1 MDASTEVQTNF
12 VASLANIAQIMQTL
26 NHTLPIKLD
35 INKFL
40 LWKTQM
46 ENVIYAN
53 GFEDHIEELI
63 PCPPQAVS
71 SGNTVAFK
79 NMESHIG

>member
-1 MDASTEVQTNF
+1 MAASIEASEVQTSF
-12 VASLANIAQIMQTL
+12 VPSLANIAQIMQTL

-35 INKFL
+35 RNNFL

-53 GFEDHIEELI
+53 G
-63 PCPPQAVS
+63 
-71 SGNTVAFK
+71 
-79 NMESHIG
+79 

>member
-1 MDASTEVQTNF
+1 MAASTEVQTNF

-35 INKFL
+35 RNKFL
-40 LWKTQM
+40 LWKMQI

-71 SGNTVAFK
+71 SGNTNPEFVL
-79 NMESHIG
+79 